1 MEKNMKICVFDLSNI
16 LYRSFY
22 ANRDDSDDLLTAGLA
37 HASGLMSMNRWYNQV
52 KPDRIYACFDR
63 PSWRKE
69 YTKSVD
75 CISKRPYKGNRR
87 QTMTPE
93 QRKKYE
99 HFLQHVAEFEDILR
113 NHTTIHVLAEEML
126 EADDLMAAVVLH
138 CSQSMSQSNDL
149 IEFNDNTALNE
160 ITIVSSDKDLIQLLK
175 YPNVRLI
182 DPSTGKER
190 TLAEWDNDVEW
201 FMFEKCMRGDR
212 GDNVMSALPRVLT
225 TRLKKAYKDD
235 YEYVNLMKESWSL
248 ATTNQTFVVGD
259 IFEENKLL
267 MDLHCQPEHIRE
279 RMRLCV
285 ENENDRAKHFDY
297 FQFVKFLG
305 KFQLKRISEQLAS
318 FVPML
323 SIKGS

>member
-1 MEKNMKICVFDLSNI
+1 MKICVFDLSNI

-37 HASGLMSMNRWYNQV
+37 HASGLMSMNRWFNQI

-69 YTKSVD
+69 YTKSDD

-87 QTMTPE
+87 QTMTPQ

-99 HFLQHVAEFEDILR
+99 QFLQHVAEFEEILKT
-113 NHTTIHVLAEEML
+113 HTSIHVLSEDLL
-126 EADDLMAAVVLH
+126 EADDLMAAVVFH
-138 CSQSMSQSNDL
+138 CSQNTTPSTDL
-149 IEFNDNTALNE
+149 IEFNDNALNE
-160 ITIVSSDKDLIQLLK
+160 ITIISSDKDLIQLLK
-175 YPNVRLI
+175 YPNVKLI
-182 DPSTGKER
+182 DPSSGKER
-190 TLAEWDNDVEW
+190 TLSEWDNDVEW

-235 YEYVNLMKESWSL
+235 YEYVNLMNESWSL
-248 ATTNQTFVVGD
+248 ATTNQTFKVSD

-267 MDLHCQPEHIRE
+267 MDLHCQPQHIRDKMQTCIE
-279 RMRLCV
+279 V
-285 ENENDRAKHFDY
+285 ENTRVKHFDY
-297 FQFVKFLG
+297 FQFVRFLG
-305 KFQLKRISEQLAS
+305 KYQLKRISEQLAT

-323 SIKGS
+323 SIKGC